1 MSNLIK
7 KKQVFGNIAADRTI
21 TEGMPK
27 LKTTSSMPSIN
38 NNGNV
43 VAFLTDL
50 IKALDGYEE
59 LVDTV
64 IDTITK
70 YLGKIE
76 TEIKNALQ
84 LELKAIVSCGVNP
97 SLPDYIKS
105 TGTGIKFTL
114 DKIDFTN
121 ILKIDPSSTAGGLIY
136 TDLTPN
142 LIDSKDFNTFLYQ
155 VIQNDGSVN
164 SWGHQTTGTDILTFQ
179 FKSVDI
185 TGVDANNTLTIK
197 SAQAY
202 DNKSLS
208 DINNDFINSVT
219 LFDSAK
225 VLTKLVD
232 NIFGTVS
239 NLAKTSKNFL
249 ESKSK
254 TNFIINKI
262 TNTEGNDILSDNFFD
277 FSNKDK
283 KFFEDEA
290 NLWKQGKA
298 IYKTSG
304 EFYAQVSD
312 VSLKNMTKS
321 VSGATT
327 EAAKKDAIKKSL
339 NDLTSQ
345 ISKASNDATQL
356 INNRNNQLKKLSN
369 KLDSFS
375 KIKVDHKALS
385 LNFIQQ
391 IINDFVKVIVNVL
404 LSPKIVTIFLL
415 NFKIIY
421 GPNETFSDPIDFIKK
436 NRNLVK
442 NVVKR
447 VSGIIIKILLQKVI
461 KRITKLI
468 AESRYK
474 KEIDKNKAN
483 ISQLL
488 SLVGVPQD
496 VIRQINGLL

>member
-1 MSNLIK
+1 MSNLVK
-7 KKQVFGNIAADRTI
+7 KKQIFGNIAADRTI

-38 NNGNV
+38 NTGNV

-70 YLGKIE
+70 YLGTIE

-105 TGTGIKFTL
+105 TGNGIKFTV

-164 SWGHQTTGTDILTFQ
+164 GWGHQTTGADILTFQ

-185 TGVDANNTLTIK
+185 AGIDPNNTLTIK
-197 SAQAY
+197 AAQSY

-208 DINNDFINSVT
+208 DINNNFINSVT

-225 VLTKLVD
+225 LLTKLVD

-304 EFYAQVSD
+304 EFTSQISD

-339 NDLTSQ
+339 NDLTKQ
-345 ISKASNDATQL
+345 ITKASNDATKL

-375 KIKVDHKALS
+375 KIKIDHKALS

-447 VSGIIIKILLQKVI
+447 VSGIIIKILLKKVI

-468 AESRYK
+468 AESRLK
-474 KEIDKNKAN
+474 KEIDKNKAKVT
-483 ISQLL
+483 QLL

-496 VIRQINGLL
+496 VLRQINGLI

>member
-1 MSNLIK
+1 MSVLVK
-7 KKQVFGNIAADRTI
+7 KKQIFGNIAADRTI

-27 LKTTSSMPSIN
+27 LKLSSSMPSIN
-38 NNGNV
+38 NGGNV

-50 IKALDGYEE
+50 IKSLEGYES

-64 IDTITK
+64 IETLTK
-70 YLGKIE
+70 YLGKLE

-105 TGTGIKFTL
+105 TGTGIKFTV
-114 DKIDFTN
+114 DKIDFTH
-121 ILKIDPSSTAGGLIY
+121 ILKVDPNSETGQFIY

-142 LIDSKDFNTFLYQ
+142 LINSKDFNTFLYQ
-155 VIQNDGSVN
+155 VIQNDGSVHG
-164 SWGHQTTGTDILTFQ
+164 WGNQTSGADILTFQ
-179 FKSVDI
+179 FKSVDVS
-185 TGVDANNTLTIK
+185 GVDPNNTLTIK
-197 SAQAY
+197 ADPAY

-208 DINNDFINSVT
+208 DLNNNFINSIT

-225 VLTKLVD
+225 LLTNLVD

-239 NLAKTSKNFL
+239 NIAKTSKNFL

-262 TNTEGNDILSDNFFD
+262 TNTEGNDILSDKFFD
-277 FSNKDK
+277 FTNKEK
-283 KFFEDEA
+283 KLFEEEA
-290 NLWKQGKA
+290 NLLKQGKA
-298 IYKTSG
+298 IYKTGG
-304 EFYAQVSD
+304 EFYANISS
-312 VSLKNMTKS
+312 VSLKNMTNS

-327 EAAKKDAIKKSL
+327 EVQKKEAIKTSL
-339 NDLTSQ
+339 NNLSSQ
-345 ISKASNDATQL
+345 ISSASNNANNL

-369 KLDSFS
+369 KLDSFTN
-375 KIKVDHKALS
+375 IRVDHKALS

-421 GPNETFSDPIDFIKK
+421 GPNETFSDPVDFIKK

-442 NVVKR
+442 NVIKR
-447 VSGIIIKILLQKVI
+447 VSGIIIKILLEKAI
-461 KRITKLI
+461 KRITQLI
-468 AESRYK
+468 AESQLK
-474 KEIDKNKAN
+474 KQIDKNKSN
-483 ISQLL
+483 VTQLL

-496 VIRQINGLL
+496 VLRQIKGLI